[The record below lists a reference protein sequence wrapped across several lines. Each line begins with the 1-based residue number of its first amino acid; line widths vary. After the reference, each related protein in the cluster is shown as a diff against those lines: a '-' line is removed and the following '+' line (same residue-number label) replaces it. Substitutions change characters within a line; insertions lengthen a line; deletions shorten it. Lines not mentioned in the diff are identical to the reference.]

1 LCYDDCNETGNAP
14 YTEDTKMKTTTTI
27 KREST
32 NEANVSDRI
41 ITFCVYSNGILVE
54 TFTDI
59 IDAMEYAETI

>member
-1 LCYDDCNETGNAP
+1 
-14 YTEDTKMKTTTTI
+14 MKTTTTI